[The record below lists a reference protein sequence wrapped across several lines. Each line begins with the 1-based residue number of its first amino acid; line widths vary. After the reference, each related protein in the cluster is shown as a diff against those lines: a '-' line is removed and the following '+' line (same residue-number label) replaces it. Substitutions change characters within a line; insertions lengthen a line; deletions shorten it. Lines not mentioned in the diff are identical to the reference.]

1 MLQFRSSPTV
11 SGARPGGW
19 KGFLLAPEPCHRR
32 SSGGPRRQLGVG
44 EMLLLSSAGHVGF
57 LKSSKSWCPKSWFIS
72 MENAIW
78 LVFELTPLK
87 NMSQLWWL
95 FPIYGKKKCS
105 KPPTSYSNIDD
116 YFNLHRWAYGI
127 SSNMA
132 HCDTVHGYQWSGL
145 WISMVDGQCLI
156 ADIWTSID
164 TLW

>member
-1 MLQFRSSPTV
+1 MLQFRRSPTV

-32 SSGGPRRQLGVG
+32 SSGDPRRQLGVG
-44 EMLLLSSAGHVGF
+44 EMLLLSSAGPHVGF

-78 LVFELTPLK
+78 LVVSLPLWK
-87 NMSQLWWL
+87 IWVSCDDYSQ
-95 FPIYGKKKCS
+95 YMGNEKCS

-127 SSNMA
+127 HQTWHIVILCMFANGQ
-132 HCDTVHGYQWSGL
+132 DYEFQWLTDS
-145 WISMVDGQCLI
+145 V
-156 ADIWTSID
+156 
-164 TLW
+164 